1 MNKKTLLCLALGLSS
16 FMTFAQKKT
25 ELFQR
30 VFIKE
35 LVSWQVDSVRRENFE
50 RNLPFADFH
59 TRWSRIQRHAPKKE
73 QSLDSMS
80 AADEQSLDSMS
91 AADAFLFLMS
101 RKKSNK

>member
-1 MNKKTLLCLALGLSS
+1 
-16 FMTFAQKKT
+16 MTFSQKKT

-50 RNLPFADFH
+50 RNLPFGYFL
-59 TRWSRIQRHAPKKE
+59 TKEREWSRARHAPKKE